1 MRSIEERE
9 QIGTMITPFAQS
21 LMEIEKWC
29 LVALSAAA
37 RAAHMPQIALN
48 SVIAAQRLEDVTSF
62 DVSQEF
68 ASVLW
73 HLKEQVT
80 AVRYL
85 RQLVDEKLR
94 NPEPFKEMPLEGRRL
109 WVKLL
114 GQLVSTVTCMIPP
127 PHLMRR
133 RENG

>member
-1 MRSIEERE
+1 
-9 QIGTMITPFAQS
+9 MITPFTQS
-21 LMEIEKWC
+21 LREVEKRC
-29 LVALSAAA
+29 LIALSAAA
-37 RAAHMPQIALN
+37 RVARMPQIALN
-48 SVIAAQRLEDVTSF
+48 SVTAAQRLEDVASF

-85 RQLVDEKLR
+85 RQLIDKELR
-94 NPEPFKEMPLEGRRL
+94 NPELFKEMPLEGRRM
-109 WVKLL
+109 WIKLL
-114 GQLVSTVTCMIPP
+114 GQLVSPVTFITALLVLTM
-127 PHLMRR
+127 R

>member
-1 MRSIEERE
+1 
-9 QIGTMITPFAQS
+9 MITPFTQS
-21 LMEIEKWC
+21 LMEIERQC
-29 LVALSAAA
+29 LVTLSAAA

-48 SVIAAQRLEDVTSF
+48 SVTAAQRLEDVASF

-85 RQLVDEKLR
+85 RQLVDKELR
-94 NPEPFKEMPLEGRRL
+94 NPELFKEMSLEGRRM
-109 WVKLL
+109 WIKLL
-114 GQLVSTVTCMIPP
+114 GQLVRTVTCIASLS
-127 PHLMRR
+127 HLMRY

>member
-1 MRSIEERE
+1 
-9 QIGTMITPFAQS
+9 MITPFTQS
-21 LMEIEKWC
+21 LREIEKRC
-29 LVALSAAA
+29 LISLSAAA
-37 RAAHMPQIALN
+37 RVASMPQIALN
-48 SVIAAQRLEDVTSF
+48 SITAAQRLEDVPSF

-85 RQLVDEKLR
+85 RQLVDEELR
-94 NPEPFKEMPLEGRRL
+94 NPELFKEMPLEGRRM
-109 WVKLL
+109 WIKLL
-114 GQLVSTVTCMIPP
+114 GQMVNPGTYIAALLVLT
-127 PHLMRR
+127 LR

>member
-1 MRSIEERE
+1 MV
-9 QIGTMITPFAQS
+9 TPFTQS
-21 LMEIEKWC
+21 LMEIEKCC

-48 SVIAAQRLEDVTSF
+48 SVTAAQMLEDVASF

-73 HLKEQVT
+73 HLKEQAT

-85 RQLVDEKLR
+85 RELVDKELR
-94 NPEPFKEMPLEGRRL
+94 NPELFKEMPLDGRRM

-114 GQLVSTVTCMIPP
+114 GQLVSTGTVS
-127 PHLMRR
+127 
-133 RENG
+133 